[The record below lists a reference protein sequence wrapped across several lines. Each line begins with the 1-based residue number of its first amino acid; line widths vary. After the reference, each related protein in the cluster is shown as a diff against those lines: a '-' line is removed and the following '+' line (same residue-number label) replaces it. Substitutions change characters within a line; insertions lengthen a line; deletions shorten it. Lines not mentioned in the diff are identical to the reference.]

1 MKALGLLAA
10 SAVLWG
16 IGGAVM
22 GGGMLTSDP
31 AVREW
36 VGRASFWHTL
46 ALLLTPALL
55 DRLQSRWRLGA
66 GARFGTAFVFMAFPL
81 LLCLSMRSGVPDASR
96 FIAPWLTMGLVVS
109 VVLSVIAAA
118 LSKPSAVQA

>member
-1 MKALGLLAA
+1 
-10 SAVLWG
+10 
-16 IGGAVM
+16 
-22 GGGMLTSDP
+22 MLTSDP

-81 LLCLSMRSGVPDASR
+81 LLCLSIGGPDASR
-96 FIAPWLTMGLVVS
+96 FIAPWLSTGLVVS
-109 VVLSVIAAA
+109 AVLSAMAAA
-118 LSKPSAVQA
+118 LSKPSAVRA